1 MRCLFVFRH
10 SPWDGSR
17 GAESL
22 DLLLTLA
29 AFDQELEVLLL
40 DDGVWHLHPG
50 QSPGVLGL
58 RDLSALWRNLP
69 LYGIGASPWVEDES
83 LRARGL
89 QDGDLSIPVRRIQ
102 RGRLA
107 EFWNRFDTILGD

>member
-10 SPWDGSR
+10 SPWEGGR

-29 AFDQELEVLLL
+29 AFDQEVEVLLL
-40 DDGVWHLHPG
+40 DDGIWHLCSG
-50 QSPGVLGL
+50 QSPAAIGL
-58 RDLSALWRNLP
+58 RDLGALWRNLS
-69 LYGIGASPWVEDES
+69 LYGIGGFPWVEDES
-83 LRARGL
+83 LGERGVRA
-89 QDGDLSIPVRRIQ
+89 DDLSIPVRRIR
-102 RGRLA
+102 RGRVA